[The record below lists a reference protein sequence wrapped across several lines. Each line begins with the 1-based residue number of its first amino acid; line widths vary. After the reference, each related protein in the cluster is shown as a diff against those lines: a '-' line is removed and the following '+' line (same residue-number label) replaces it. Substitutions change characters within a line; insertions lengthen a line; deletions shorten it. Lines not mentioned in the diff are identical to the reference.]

1 MSSPGLDRP
10 LKVPKDYQRV
20 QGQLLRVT
28 VQNDTGK
35 DAVVIGRL
43 VAVTDIGIQIVDE
56 QKKATQEHSVSW
68 SEIVKAKIEVEF

>member
-28 VQNDTGK
+28 VKNATGK

-43 VAVTDIGIQIVDE
+43 VAVTDIGIQVVDE
-56 QKKATQEHSVSW
+56 RKKSTQEHSLSW